1 MAKSK
6 PLSRPEA
13 TLEELLDKVSNA
25 REELVAVERT
35 LERLRADITKSQKQ
49 KSGSGSRQ
57 SLDSL
62 LAEFQNPGV
71 MMTSQIPAAC
81 GRQVGPIIVAA

>member
-35 LERLRADITKSQKQ
+35 LERLRADIIKSQKQ
-49 KSGSGSRQ
+49 KNGSGK
-57 SLDSL
+57 
-62 LAEFQNPGV
+62 
-71 MMTSQIPAAC
+71 
-81 GRQVGPIIVAA
+81 